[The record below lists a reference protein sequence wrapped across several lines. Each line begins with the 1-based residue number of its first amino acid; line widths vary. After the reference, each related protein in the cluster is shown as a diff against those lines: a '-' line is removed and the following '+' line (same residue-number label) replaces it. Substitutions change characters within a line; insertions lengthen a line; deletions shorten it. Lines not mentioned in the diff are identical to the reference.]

1 MSAKPSTSIT
11 REQNE
16 NHLARAVSW
25 TLTCGLTASV
35 VLMLLGWA
43 FTLKT
48 TATENHAEKGWFAL
62 PLRALHGDGAALLSL
77 GLVVLMLT
85 PVARV
90 LILALGWARDRDWTF
105 SLIAFCVLALLSL
118 SVLLGSG

>member
-1 MSAKPSTSIT
+1 MT
-11 REQNE
+11 REQSE

-43 FTLKT
+43 FTLKP
-48 TATENHAEKGWFAL
+48 TAPENHAEHHAEKGWLAL

-90 LILALGWARDRDWTF
+90 LILSVGWARDRDWTF